1 MTLYVWLLIRSIE
14 LKSRSAEMTVHQ
26 YQIANTRVPLD
37 KSTTGMSE
45 RAVRIRTLNADT
57 LVLKRIYPVTEAEK
71 RLADR
76 GVILPPLYSPV
87 PVRPT
92 SDGYVRDARGVLRI
106 RRIYEEEL
114 LEEPLER

>member
-1 MTLYVWLLIRSIE
+1 MPDVTLYVWLLIRSIE

-45 RAVRIRTLNADT
+45 RAVILNADT

-76 GVILPPLYSPV
+76 GVVLPPLYSPV